1 MECRLTRERSS
12 YAVAAANPCSG
23 SWAGVNG
30 VRPFEPAAELLVLG
44 GDTFFQCPR
53 CWGRNHVARQGK
65 GLTISGFTPSLLLT
79 NRLAHDKRS
88 A

>member
-1 MECRLTRERSS
+1 MQVDQGAFELCRGCGEPLFRKLGR
-12 YAVAAANPCSG
+12 
-23 SWAGVNG
+23 VNG
-30 VRPFEPAAELLVLG
+30 VATTEPAAELLVLG